1 MTNLI
6 IIAVIAGL
14 AVALQGQFMGASER
28 IVGTLPTVFITYGGG
43 ALIAAVLFAASG
55 VTLRNAKQMPW
66 YGWTS
71 GALGLII
78 VAGIGYAA
86 PRLGLSRTLVVTVAA
101 QLCAAA
107 LIDHFGLFSA
117 TVRAIDLARASGIA
131 LTIAGVWLVVR
142 G

>member
-6 IIAVIAGL
+6 AIAVIAGL
-14 AVALQGQFMGASER
+14 AVALQGQFMGTSDR
-28 IVGTLPTVFITYGGG
+28 VIGTLPTVFVTYGGG
-43 ALIAAVLFAASG
+43 AVIAAILLGLSG
-55 VTLRNAKQMPW
+55 ATLRNAKQMPW
-66 YGWTS
+66 YAWTS

-86 PRLGLSRTLVVTVAA
+86 PRLGLSRTLVITVAA

-107 LIDHFGLFSA
+107 LIDHFGLFTT
-117 TVRAIDLARASGIA
+117 TVRAIDPARASGIA

-142 G
+142 S